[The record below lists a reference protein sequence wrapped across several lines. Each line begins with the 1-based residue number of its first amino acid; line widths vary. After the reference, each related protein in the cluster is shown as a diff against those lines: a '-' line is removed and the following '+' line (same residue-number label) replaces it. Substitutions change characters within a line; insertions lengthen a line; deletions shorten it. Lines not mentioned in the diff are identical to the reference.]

1 MKICLIGDFSTPD
14 EARKVMARYMLREL
28 SKTNEV
34 LPINIPDIYKIHVWE
49 EFKSFSPDII
59 HYIPG
64 ASTFSFVI
72 TKIMKIYSKNAK
84 TVMCSTLNAFHGFSH
99 GFYYGVS
106 SLSKYLIPLIKADV
120 ILVQSKQPEIIFRD
134 LKCNIKFFVCSGVD
148 TQKFTPASENEKKEL
163 REKYGVAREKF
174 IVLHVGS
181 VRKWRNVG
189 VLNEISNIS
198 DVQVVIVGRNS
209 TKFEKDIALELE
221 KNGCKIINEYVPKIE
236 ELYAL
241 SDCYVFPTVDPT
253 GSIDIPLSVLE
264 AMSTNLPV
272 ISTKFGGLEN
282 IFEEKDGF
290 LFTDSKM
297 NFVEQITKIRE
308 SNTQVR
314 TRDLVIPYS
323 WENIAIKLS
332 QFYKDLLH

>member
-14 EARKVMARYMLREL
+14 EARKVMAHYMLKEL

-34 LPINIPDIYKIHVWE
+34 LTISIPDIFKVRVWR
-49 EFKSFSPDII
+49 EFKFFSPDVI

-64 ASTFSFVI
+64 ASTFSFAI
-72 TKIMKIYSKNAK
+72 TKIMKTYSKNAK
-84 TVMCSTLNAFHGFSH
+84 TVMCSTLNAFRGFSH
-99 GFYYGVS
+99 GFYYGIS
-106 SLSKYLIPLIKADV
+106 SLSKYLIPFIKTDV
-120 ILVQSKQPEIIFRD
+120 VLVQSKQPEIMFRN

-148 TQKFTPASENEKKEL
+148 TQKFAPTSENKKKEL
-163 REKYGVAREKF
+163 REKYGVTTEKF
-174 IVLHVGS
+174 VVLHVGS

-189 VLNEISNIS
+189 ILKEIGNIP
-198 DVQVVIVGRNS
+198 DIQVVIIGRTS
-209 TKFEKDIALELE
+209 TKFESDIALELE

-236 ELYAL
+236 EIYAL
-241 SDCYVFPTVDPT
+241 SDCYVFPTIDPA

-282 IFEEKDGF
+282 IFEEKNGF

-297 NFVEQITKIRE
+297 NFVEQINKIRE
-308 SNTQVR
+308 NR
-314 TRDLVIPYS
+314 IEIKTRDLVIPYS
-323 WENIAIKLS
+323 WENIAIRLNLY
-332 QFYKDLLH
+332 YKELLH